1 METVPRYVQDV
12 RSRHLLLYC
21 ILPLLTSIA
30 AGKTGPEWDKFSHI
44 QQVKA
49 YANDAGIT
57 RKWYVLYTR
66 DPFRFETNISSSAIA
81 KASAARIELKF
92 YACGATCTIEEEWP
106 IGRNAPAGKRQP
118 LCLRFRCNAY
128 RYLVPWLRRACLH
141 CSEAGNIASSSDQWT
156 DEAGYAAYTS
166 YKTRYGRLQRKKQ
179 TSSRV

>member
-1 METVPRYVQDV
+1 MQ
-12 RSRHLLLYC
+12 
-21 ILPLLTSIA
+21 
-30 AGKTGPEWDKFSHI
+30 
-44 QQVKA
+44 A

-66 DPFRFETNISSSAIA
+66 DPFHFETNISCSAIA
-81 KASAARIELKF
+81 KGKLTLQLLHQICFTCRNSVWLCNVSSAASAARIELKF

-156 DEAGYAAYTS
+156 DEAGYAAYTA
-166 YKTRYGRLQRKKQ
+166 YKARYGRLQRKKQ